1 MEHAYHSKHE
11 CFMTGEIP
19 ILQTTHH
26 SNKVYF
32 WKMKSLDGLHWVV
45 LQSNFKIVH
54 LEQPQI
60 WTRVHHHLKSQMEY
74 KVHLTSI
81 CCHMTVTK
89 VLWSQ
94 ELGNSFSAILVVILH
109 HFPLGIYFFGLC
121 YVYYFFSSC
130 TVYLGAIILA
140 VFFFFLLLKI
150 LLQWWAFCQ
159 PYKILNSPGW
169 QI

>member
-1 MEHAYHSKHE
+1 MKHAYHSKHE
-11 CFMTGEIP
+11 CFMTREIP

-32 WKMKSLDGLHWVV
+32 WKMKSSDGLHWVV

-60 WTRVHHHLKSQMEY
+60 WTRDHHHLKSQVEY
-74 KVHLTSI
+74 KVHLTI
-81 CCHMTVTK
+81 CCHMAVTK

-109 HFPLGIYFFGLC
+109 HFSPWYLFFFCLC
-121 YVYYFFSSC
+121 YVYYFF
-130 TVYLGAIILA
+130 
-140 VFFFFLLLKI
+140 LLLHCLFGFNYFGSVFCCSNLITMMNI
-150 LLQWWAFCQ
+150 LSTLQDSQ
-159 PYKILNSPGW
+159 SPGW